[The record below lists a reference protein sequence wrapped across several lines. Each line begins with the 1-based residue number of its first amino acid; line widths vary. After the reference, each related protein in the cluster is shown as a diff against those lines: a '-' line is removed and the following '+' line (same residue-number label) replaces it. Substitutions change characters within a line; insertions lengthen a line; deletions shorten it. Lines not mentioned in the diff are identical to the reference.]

1 MKLIINADDFGYSR
15 GHNYGILDCMLDG
28 SVTSTTLLM
37 TTPGTEHA
45 FKLIKKNPFLDVGIH
60 LSLDLGKPLS
70 DRSDIPSLIDQKGKF
85 NTYDLSKNMLNVNS
99 DQVYLEWKKQINYA
113 IDNGVSPTHFDSHHH
128 IHMKEDVFDVFVQLA
143 KEYNAAIRFHPRG
156 FDKDK
161 LKKYKSKIKGIPS
174 ADYFTNQFY
183 DNGVDYD
190 FFNQVAERKYE
201 VIEAMCHPAYL
212 DHEILENSSYTYK
225 RVLEQK
231 ILKSEKTDALI
242 ENLGIELIS
251 FKDIL

>member
-1 MKLIINADDFGYSR
+1 
-15 GHNYGILDCMLDG
+15 
-28 SVTSTTLLM
+28 
-37 TTPGTEHA
+37 
-45 FKLIKKNPFLDVGIH
+45 KKNPFLDVGID
-60 LSLDLGKPLS
+60 LCLDLGKPQS
-70 DRSDIPSLIDQKGKF
+70 VRSDIPSLIDQKARI
-85 NTYDLSKNMLNVNS
+85 NTYDLSKNMLNVS
-99 DQVYLEWKKQINYA
+99 PAQVYLEWKKQINYA
-113 IDNGVSPTHFDSHHH
+113 IDNGVTRTHFGSNRHMH
-128 IHMKEDVFDVFVQLA
+128 IKGDVYDDLVQLA
-143 KEYNAAIRFHPRG
+143 KEYNAAIRIQPRG

-174 ADYFTNQFY
+174 ADYFTNQYY

-225 RVLEQK
+225 RVVEQK

>member
-28 SVTSTTLLM
+28 SVTSATLLM

-45 FKLIKKNPFLDVGIH
+45 LKLIKKNPFLDVGIH

-128 IHMKEDVFDVFVQLA
+128 IHMKRMFLMSLYNLRKNIMPLFDFIQEVLT
-143 KEYNAAIRFHPRG
+143 KTN
-156 FDKDK
+156 
-161 LKKYKSKIKGIPS
+161 LKIQI
-174 ADYFTNQFY
+174 
-183 DNGVDYD
+183 
-190 FFNQVAERKYE
+190 
-201 VIEAMCHPAYL
+201 
-212 DHEILENSSYTYK
+212 
-225 RVLEQK
+225 
-231 ILKSEKTDALI
+231 
-242 ENLGIELIS
+242 
-251 FKDIL
+251 